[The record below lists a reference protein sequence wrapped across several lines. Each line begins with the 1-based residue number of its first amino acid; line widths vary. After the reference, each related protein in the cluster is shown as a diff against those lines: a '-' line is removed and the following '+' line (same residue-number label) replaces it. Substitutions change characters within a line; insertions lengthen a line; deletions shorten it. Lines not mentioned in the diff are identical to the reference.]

1 MSLGERL
8 AAPVGSLCVSALAGA
23 LFVGSLPGGPSAEE
37 YQGSERQQR
46 ALGLQLSATRAAL
59 LSSLGWNVLA
69 LLDAPRACVPPIW
82 GASFAAYV
90 ATFAYRCLVSGE
102 DS

>member
-37 YQGSERQQR
+37 CQGAGQQR
-46 ALGLQLSATRAAL
+46 ALGLQLWATRAAL
-59 LSSLGWNVLA
+59 LSSLGWSVLA
-69 LLDAPRACVPPIW
+69 LLDAPRGYLPPLW

-90 ATFAYRCLVSGE
+90 AAFAYRCLVSA
-102 DS
+102 

>member
-1 MSLGERL
+1 MSLWERL

-46 ALGLQLSATRAAL
+46 ALGLQLSATRATL

-69 LLDAPRACVPPIW
+69 LLDAPRGYLPPIW